1 MSQTLNVAGKPL
13 FFPPSL
19 AADDAGVIIPRPHTE
34 LADFANQVAPAQL
47 LPFIRRLIN
56 GTSKRNKEARWQAVN
71 RQRLEIAKLCIDR
84 ALAELV

>member
-1 MSQTLNVAGKPL
+1 MV
-13 FFPPSL
+13 L
-19 AADDAGVIIPRPHTE
+19 ALGIIPRPHTA

-56 GTSKRNKEARWQAVN
+56 GTSKRGKEARWRAVN

-84 ALAELV
+84 GLTELLEEYGTSRQNESVLIANS